1 MIYQIVIAGILVIIL
16 INLVLNLRNLRTP
29 DRNARVPQPAPL
41 ISVLVP
47 ARNEEENIRACLET
61 LQKQDYPNYE
71 ILVLDDNSTD
81 TTAAIV
87 NEMAS
92 GDDRINLYFGEPL
105 PDDWAGK
112 CFACHQLAQKAKG
125 DWLLF
130 VDSDTTHEPHM
141 LRSVLALAMELKTS
155 LLSGFPRQL
164 ATSFPQKVIMPVF
177 YFILLGWLP
186 LWWLHRSK
194 TPKPSMAIGQFFFF
208 SADEYRRIGGHEAV
222 KSRIVED
229 VWMGIETSKHAG
241 RHIAVDLSG
250 MASCHMYRDI
260 GAMWRGL
267 GKSIYSIAAMAPLG
281 LLAIVLVAYF
291 LYIAPFFW
299 LWNGFF
305 LAPEPLLWRATVV
318 LQICLMFFMRWLVDS
333 RFRGPAISMWFHPI
347 GLMFYL
353 INVIYSWLRFVAGA
367 GVTWKERFY
376 GKESTVE

>member
-1 MIYQIVIAGILVIIL
+1 MIYQIIIAGILVVIL

-41 ISVLVP
+41 ISVLIP
-47 ARNEEENIRACLET
+47 ARNEEENIRTCLES

-81 TTAAIV
+81 TTATIV

-92 GDDRINLYFGEPL
+92 EDERINLHFGEPL
-105 PDDWAGK
+105 PEDWAGK

-130 VDSDTTHEPHM
+130 VDADTRHEPHM
-141 LRSVLALAMELKTS
+141 LRSVLALAMEFKTS

-164 ATSFPQKVIMPVF
+164 ATSFAQKVIMPVF

-186 LWWLHRSK
+186 LWWVHRSK

-208 SADEYRRIGGHEAV
+208 SAKEYRRIGGHEAV

-229 VWMGIETSKHAG
+229 VWMGIEVSKHGG
-241 RHIAVDLSG
+241 RHIAVDLSSV
-250 MASCHMYRDI
+250 ASCHMYRDI
-260 GAMWRGL
+260 GAIWSGL
-267 GKSIYSIAAMAPLG
+267 GKSIYSVAAMSPIG
-281 LLAIVLVAYF
+281 ILAIIAVAYF
-291 LYIAPFFW
+291 LYIAPFYWF
-299 LWNGFF
+299 WNGFF
-305 LAPEPLLWRATVV
+305 LDSETLLWRGILV

-333 RFRGPAISMWFHPI
+333 RFREPAISMWFHPI

-353 INVIYSWLRFVAGA
+353 VNVVYSWARWLAGA